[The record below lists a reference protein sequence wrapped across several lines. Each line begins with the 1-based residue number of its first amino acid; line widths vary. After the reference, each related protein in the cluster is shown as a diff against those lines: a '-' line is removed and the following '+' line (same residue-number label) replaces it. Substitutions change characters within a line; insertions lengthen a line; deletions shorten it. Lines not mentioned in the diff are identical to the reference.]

1 MSKTKERTP
10 RSEAFRLAIAAFID
24 ERREAK
30 LKGKEPDT
38 DVVSKYD
45 YGSWLASTASSANHI
60 RMVTHVA
67 KATHP
72 KSQDGNILFDTE
84 GGVRHLEIGSHCLS
98 ASVVHD
104 AAVNDAKHLVA
115 YSLLSKVEVEGEP
128 LLHWVRRHDTDLRDA
143 LDDDPAIASELMKSF
158 GAIFERRGPIQPD
171 SRGKQIFWLTGND
184 PADDGQFDLLQ
195 PLFPSSLVQAVH
207 EEIQDVIFG
216 EINKVLRKARYGN
229 GAAEGTYREFKGLA
243 KRIIGGSNPQNVSQ
257 LTSKRGGVNYLL
269 PSLPPEWKSAEG
281 PRMAG
286 RTSAI
291 EVFGRQRAVR
301 ELIAELAAF
310 LKTDPP
316 ANMPTRLRREGI
328 EQALGAQLPA
338 FAEHIHNTRPLGW
351 TRDAACE
358 LPECEKLWLDPGRA
372 DPEERGTDH
381 LELDQA
387 FERAYHWGDW
397 PDEVASRF
405 ANWVNAQLRAAGI
418 EGLGDAEYHHWGKQA
433 IVDAAWP
440 VPLQRRAVGAAA

>member
-1 MSKTKERTP
+1 MSNKTERSP

-38 DVVSKYD
+38 DAVSKYD
-45 YGSWLASTASSANHI
+45 YGSWLADAARRVSQIQA
-60 RMVTHVA
+60 VTHVL

-72 KSQDGNILFDTE
+72 DARGSSLHVKPQQLSMHAEVGTHLLGEDFATDVVGN
-84 GGVRHLEIGSHCLS
+84 
-98 ASVVHD
+98 
-104 AAVNDAKHLVA
+104 AA
-115 YSLLSKVEVEGEP
+115 
-128 LLHWVRRHDTDLRDA
+128 A
-143 LDDDPAIASELMKSF
+143 LDVFKFLKLQVDGQRLLDWVQAQDEDLAQALHDDPATAKAWLSAF
-158 GAIFERRGPIQPD
+158 GGLVRLGGQPATHD
-171 SRGKQIFWLTGND
+171 LAKQVYWLAGND
-184 PADDGQFDLLQ
+184 AADDSQFHLLQ
-195 PLFPSSLVQAVH
+195 PLFSSSLTHAVH
-207 EEIQDVIFG
+207 EDIQAARFG
-216 EINKVLRKARYGN
+216 EANTALRKARREKQEAQGVNREYSGLVVRKL
-229 GAAEGTYREFKGLA
+229 GGTK
-243 KRIIGGSNPQNVSQ
+243 PQNISQ
-257 LTSKRGGVNYLL
+257 LNSDRGGVNYLL

-281 PRMAG
+281 PRLAG

-316 ANMPTRLRREGI
+316 ANMATRLRREGI
-328 EQALGAQLPA
+328 EQALGAQLPV
-338 FAEHIHNTRPLGW
+338 FAEHVQNTRPLGW

-358 LPECEKLWLDPGRA
+358 LPECEKLWLDTGRA
-372 DPEERGTDH
+372 DPDGRGTDH
-381 LELDQA
+381 SEQDQA

-397 PDEVASRF
+397 PDEVAGRF

-433 IVDAAWP
+433 IVEAAWP
-440 VPLQRRAVGAAA
+440 VPLLRRSVGVPA

>member
-1 MSKTKERTP
+1 MKNRTERTP

-38 DVVSKYD
+38 DAVSKYD
-45 YGSWLASTASSANHI
+45 YGSWLADAAHRASQI
-60 RMVTHVA
+60 QVVKHVL

-72 KSQDGNILFDTE
+72 DARGSSLHVSPKQLRQHTEVGTHLLGEDFVEDVTNNAASLYVFKFMKIEVDGQRLFNWVRAKDEDLAQALHEDPATAKTWMSAF
-84 GGVRHLEIGSHCLS
+84 GGLVRQNVAPVSHAL
-98 ASVVHD
+98 AKQVYWLAGDD
-104 AAVNDAKHLVA
+104 AA
-115 YSLLSKVEVEGEP
+115 
-128 LLHWVRRHDTDLRDA
+128 
-143 LDDDPAIASELMKSF
+143 DDS
-158 GAIFERRGPIQPD
+158 
-171 SRGKQIFWLTGND
+171 
-184 PADDGQFDLLQ
+184 QFHLLQ
-195 PLFPSSLVQAVH
+195 PLFSSSLVHAVH
-207 EEIQDVIFG
+207 EDIREARFG
-216 EINKVLRKARYGN
+216 EINTALRTARQEKK
-229 GAAEGTYREFKGLA
+229 AAEGVNREYSGLA
-243 KRIIGGSNPQNVSQ
+243 ARKFGASAKSWLNISQ
-257 LTSKRGGVNYLL
+257 LNGDRRGVNYLL

-281 PRMAG
+281 PRLAG

-316 ANMPTRLRREGI
+316 TNMPTRLRREGI
-328 EQALGAQLPA
+328 EQALGAQLPV
-338 FAEHIHNTRPLGW
+338 FAEHVRKTRPLGW
-351 TRDAACE
+351 TRDATCE

-372 DPEERGTDH
+372 DPEQRGTDH
-381 LELDQA
+381 LEQDQA

-433 IVDAAWP
+433 IVEAAWP
-440 VPLQRRAVGAAA
+440 VPLQRRAVGVPA

>member
-1 MSKTKERTP
+1 MSNKTERTP

-38 DVVSKYD
+38 DVVSKFD
-45 YGSWLASTASSANHI
+45 YGAWLADAARRVSQIQA
-60 RMVTHVA
+60 VTHVL

-72 KSQDGNILFDTE
+72 DARGSSLHVGPQQLSPHAEVGTHLLGEDFATDVVGNAAALDVFKFLKLQVDGQRILDWVQAQDEDLAQALHEDPDTAKAWLTAF
-84 GGVRHLEIGSHCLS
+84 GGLVRLGGQPASHEMAKQVYWL
-98 ASVVHD
+98 AGDD
-104 AAVNDAKHLVA
+104 AA
-115 YSLLSKVEVEGEP
+115 
-128 LLHWVRRHDTDLRDA
+128 
-143 LDDDPAIASELMKSF
+143 DDS
-158 GAIFERRGPIQPD
+158 
-171 SRGKQIFWLTGND
+171 
-184 PADDGQFDLLQ
+184 QFQLLQ
-195 PLFPSSLVQAVH
+195 PLFSSSLAHAVH
-207 EEIQDVIFG
+207 EDIQAARFG
-216 EINKVLRKARYGN
+216 EANTALRKARREKQEAQGVNREYSGLVVRKL
-229 GAAEGTYREFKGLA
+229 GGTK
-243 KRIIGGSNPQNVSQ
+243 PQNISQ
-257 LTSKRGGVNYLL
+257 LNSDRGGLNYLL

-281 PRMAG
+281 PRLAG

-301 ELIAELAAF
+301 ELIQELAAF

-338 FAEHIHNTRPLGW
+338 FAEHVQNTRPLGW

-387 FERAYHWGDW
+387 FERTYHWGDW